1 MTAVWSLMSTTSQ
14 LKTVLLID
22 DDADIRESL
31 AEVIADHGFEVV
43 TAKNGEEG
51 IRVALERRPG
61 VIFLDLMMP
70 VMSGWDVRPAM
81 KRIPEL
87 ADIPVVVLSGV
98 DDVHHQVGYLD
109 VDGYLR
115 KPVDVKIFLE
125 VVKGY
130 CS

>member
-1 MTAVWSLMSTTSQ
+1 MSTTPHP
-14 LKTVLLID
+14 KTVLLID
-22 DDADIRESL
+22 DDTDVRESL
-31 AEVIADHGFEVV
+31 AEIISEQGFDVV
-43 TAKNGEEG
+43 TARNGEEG
-51 IRVALERRPG
+51 IRVALERRPSL
-61 VIFLDLMMP
+61 IFLDLMMP

-98 DDVHHQVGYLD
+98 DDVHQQVTYLD

-115 KPVDVKIFLE
+115 KPVEVKILLE
-125 VVKGY
+125 VVKSY

>member
-1 MTAVWSLMSTTSQ
+1 MSTSSHP
-14 LKTVLLID
+14 KTVLLID
-22 DDADIRESL
+22 DDPDVRESL
-31 AEVIADHGFEVV
+31 AEIISDNGFKVA
-43 TAKNGEEG
+43 TAPNGEEG
-51 IRVALERRPG
+51 IRLAQEQRPSL
-61 VIFLDLMMP
+61 ILLDLMMP

-98 DDVHHQVGYLD
+98 DDVHHQVTFLD

-115 KPVDVKIFLE
+115 KPVDVKILME

-130 CS
+130 CT